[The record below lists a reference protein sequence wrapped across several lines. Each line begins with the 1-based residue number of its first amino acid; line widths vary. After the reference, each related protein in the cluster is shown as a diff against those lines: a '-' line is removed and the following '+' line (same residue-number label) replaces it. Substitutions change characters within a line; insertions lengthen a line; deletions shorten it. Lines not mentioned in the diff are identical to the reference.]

1 MGQLRVTGVRFP
13 DSDALYPGIAPRF
26 TTKVADPIPDDDGK
40 EFARGVAPCGDDLL
54 KLADTGNHRIVL
66 IEDDLVIEAIN
77 HFSNL
82 IIINQD
88 PGYAV
93 NRSFNPDL
101 DQPSVPTEICTLTRV
116 MKEAVARIEMGTFVY
131 PDCHSVQ
138 VRKIDV

>member
-1 MGQLRVTGVRFP
+1 MGHLRVTGVGFP
-13 DSDALYPGIAPRF
+13 HSNALYPGIDLRF
-26 TTKVADPIPDDDGK
+26 TTEIIDPIPDDDSK
-40 EFARGVAPCGDDLL
+40 EFTRGIALCGDDLL

-101 DQPSVPTEICTLTRV
+101 DKPSVPMEICTLTRV
-116 MKEAVARIEMGTFVY
+116 MQEAVARIEMGTFVY
-131 PDCHSVQ
+131 PGFHSVQ